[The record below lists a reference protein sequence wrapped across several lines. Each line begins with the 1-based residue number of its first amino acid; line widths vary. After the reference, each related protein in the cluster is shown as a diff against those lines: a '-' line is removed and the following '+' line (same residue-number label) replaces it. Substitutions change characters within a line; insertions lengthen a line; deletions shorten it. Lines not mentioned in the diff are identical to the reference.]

1 MDYLRELNEVQFEA
15 VRNAEGPIMI
25 IAGAGSG
32 KTRVLTFRI
41 AFLIQHG
48 IDPFNILSLTFTN
61 KAAREMKERIGKVVG
76 VSESKNLWMGTFHSV
91 FSKILRIEAEKLNYP
106 SNFTIYDT
114 EDAKSVLKSII
125 SEMGLD
131 DKVYKPN
138 LIYNRISSA
147 KNSLIT
153 AQMYAEDRDL
163 ITSDQL
169 ANRPKTA
176 DIYKKYATRCFKSG
190 AMDFD
195 DLLLKTYELFKR
207 YPDVLYKYQQRFKF
221 IMVDEFQD
229 TNHAQY
235 LIIRQLSAMYRNIC
249 VVGDDA
255 QSIYA
260 FRGANIANILNFEKD
275 YPDLKVFKLEQN
287 YRSSSTIVEA
297 ANQIIA
303 NNKEQLE
310 KKVWTDNDK
319 GNKIKIFRAVTDNE
333 EGMMIARE
341 IFETQMN
348 KQLRNDDFAIL
359 YRTNSQSRA
368 LEEALR
374 KMNLPYRIYGGT
386 SFYQRKEI
394 KDLLA
399 YFRMVINPNDDE
411 ALKRIINYPARGIG
425 KTTLDKIITFAGEN
439 DISIWTLLDHLAQAN
454 IGLNAGTVKKI
465 EEFKF
470 SIKSFA
476 TMMYKKDAYDLAAS
490 IASASGLLKE
500 LYIDKTPEGVSRY
513 ENVQEL
519 LNGIKDFAENNRE
532 SENGNTLDKFMEDI
546 ALLTDADNE
555 DEEDRNKI
563 SLMTIHSS
571 KGLEFKNVFIA
582 GLEENLFPSQ
592 LSVNSRS
599 ELEEERR
606 LFYVAVTR
614 AMDQVTFSHAQNR
627 YRFGNLQ
634 QNDPSRFIA
643 EIGEEH
649 IEFVNSPTNS
659 LLRHSTIPTFNRFA
673 KPATNTNQYK
683 PVNNPSVK
691 TFSNAPKFS
700 GDDPDKLQAGM
711 RVAHSRFGEGIIQ
724 AIEGNTVNRT
734 AVIEFDKD
742 GQKKLLLKFA
752 KLRIIS

>member
-15 VRNAEGPIMI
+15 VRNAEGPVMI

-76 VSESKNLWMGTFHSV
+76 ESEAKNLWMGTFHSV
-91 FSKILRIEAEKLNYP
+91 FSKILRVEAEKLNYP

-138 LIYNRISSA
+138 IIYNRISSA

-176 DIYKKYATRCFKSG
+176 DIYKKYAARCFKSG

-310 KKVWTDNDK
+310 KKVWTQNDK

-333 EGMMIARE
+333 EGTMIARA
-341 IFETQMN
+341 IFDAKMN
-348 KQLRNDDFAIL
+348 DHLRNDDFAIL

-374 KMNLPYRIYGGT
+374 KMNIPYRIYGGT

-394 KDLLA
+394 KDMLA
-399 YFRMVINPNDDE
+399 YFRMVINPHDDE
-411 ALKRIINYPARGIG
+411 ALKRVINYPARGIG
-425 KTTLDKIITFAGEN
+425 KTTLDKIIIFSGEN
-439 DISIWTLLDHLAQAN
+439 DISIWTLLENLTQVN

-470 SIKSFA
+470 MIKSFA
-476 TMMYKKDAYDLAAS
+476 TMLYKKDAYDLAAG
-490 IASASGLLKE
+490 IASASGLVKE
-500 LYIDKTPEGVSRY
+500 LYVDKTPEGVSRY

-532 SENGNTLDKFMEDI
+532 SENGNTLDKYMEDI

-555 DEEDRNKI
+555 DEEDRNKV

-571 KGLEFKNVFIA
+571 KGLEFKHVFIA

-614 AMDQVTFSHAQNR
+614 AMEQVTFSHAQNR

-634 QNDPSRFIA
+634 QNDPSRFIS

-649 IEFVNSPTNS
+649 LEFVGTQNNS

-673 KPATNTNQYK
+673 KPATNTSQYK

-691 TFSNAPKFS
+691 TFSNTPKFS

-711 RVAHSRFGEGIIQ
+711 RVAHARFGEGVIQ
-724 AIEGNTVNRT
+724 SIEGNAVNKT